1 MNNVVFTGRTTND
14 IEIKQTQSGKV
25 VCSFSLAVKRP
36 FAKDTTDFIDMV
48 AWGKTAELLASM
60 VKKGTSIAVKGHL
73 ETRTWEKDG
82 QKRKAVEVIA
92 EEFEFLEKKEQT
104 TDNDA
109 PYKVAEESFT
119 DAGLDE
125 DCPF

>member
-82 QKRKAVEVIA
+82 QKRKAVEVIV
-92 EEFEFLEKKEQT
+92 EEFEFLEKKEQA
-104 TDNDA
+104 TDNDT

>member
-92 EEFEFLEKKEQT
+92 EEFEFLEKKEQAT
-104 TDNDA
+104 EDSA
-109 PYKVAEESFT
+109 PYKVAEESFEEVA
-119 DAGLDE
+119 DD